1 MKAQQIGI
9 LLAGFGTALSA
20 GKVYAY
26 ESGTTTAKAVYTD
39 KDMGTED
46 DNPLTLD
53 ANGRVLTFGY
63 GWYKL
68 LVKYADG
75 TTYDTIDG
83 VYYGVY
89 ELDEDLTVRAI
100 TESDNIETTDE
111 FIEANASS
119 GAIIATLP
127 DVTGLSNN
135 ERFSI
140 KKMDATANTVTL
152 KGNGSQLIDGSN
164 TKVLSR
170 QYNTITVVANSD
182 LTAWDIETSTD
193 ADTVDGA
200 HASVTPTA
208 DYIPIAD
215 ENHLLDDDWINFNGY
230 IPHGI
235 IFPYGG
241 SSAPTGFLECD
252 GSAVSRET
260 YADLFTAT
268 STTYGTGDG
277 STTFNVPD
285 LRGRCP
291 IGEGQLTPP
300 IWKVATAYTAGY
312 YVKAT
317 ASYNYTY
324 ECTTA
329 GTSHA
334 STEPTWP
341 TSVGNTVSD
350 GTATWTCRAKWSS
363 YTAGQIVGEQTHT
376 LTTAELAAHTHTS
389 TSPSES
395 SAVFSLHNHGDAAY
409 TLGDVATSS
418 AGGGGAHNN
427 MMPCLT
433 VGMWIIK
440 T

>member
-1 MKAQQIGI
+1 MKAQQIGV

-46 DNPLTLD
+46 DNPVTLD
-53 ANGRVLTFGY
+53 SNGRVQTFGY

-68 LVKYADG
+68 VVHKADG
-75 TTYDTIDG
+75 TTYATFDG

-100 TESDNIETTDE
+100 ATSGNIVTTDE

-119 GAIIATLP
+119 GAIVATLP
-127 DVTGLSNN
+127 DVTALSGN

-152 KGNGSQLIDGSN
+152 KGYGSQLIDGSN
-164 TKVLSR
+164 TQVLTR
-170 QYNTITVVANSD
+170 QYNDLTVVANSD

-193 ADTVDGA
+193 ADTLDGA
-200 HASVTPTA
+200 HASTTPTA
-208 DYIPIAD
+208 ATIPIAD
-215 ENHLLDDDWINFNGY
+215 GSGVIDDAWVNFNGY
-230 IPHGI
+230 VPHGI

-252 GSAVSRET
+252 GSAVSRED
-260 YADLFTAT
+260 YADLFTAI

-300 IWKVATAYTAGY
+300 IWKAATAYTAGY

-350 GTATWTCRAKWSS
+350 GTVTWTCRAKFSA
-363 YTAGQIVGEQTHT
+363 YTAGQVVGEENHT
-376 LTTAELAAHTHTS
+376 LTIAQLAAHTHTS
-389 TSPSES
+389 TSPSEE

-409 TLGDVATSS
+409 TLGNVATSS
-418 AGGGGAHNN
+418 TGSNGAHNN
-427 MMPCLT
+427 MMPALT